1 MASRGAKPFF
11 SFLTFAFLLA
21 ILAAAG
27 QALVAWRHPDAL
39 GHEAMFAS
47 AQGGNWGTWIHFG
60 VLAVA
65 TLACFALCAYSFKQR
80 RYAIGFAAFA
90 FTSTFPA
97 VPILPAG
104 ASLVGAGGS
113 LALFLA
119 CLKIT
124 DVLDRRASAPKPA
137 PAKKAG

>member
-21 ILAAAG
+21 MLASMG
-27 QALVAWRHPDAL
+27 QAIAAWKHPEAL
-39 GHEAMFAS
+39 GHEAMLAS
-47 AQGGNWGTWIHFG
+47 AQSGNWGTWIHFG

-65 TLACFALCAYSFKQR
+65 TLACFALCAYSFSQR

-90 FTSTFPA
+90 FAGAFPA
-97 VPILPAG
+97 APVLPAG
-104 ASLVGAGGS
+104 ASLVGAGVS

-119 CLKIT
+119 CFKIT
-124 DVLDRRASAPKPA
+124 DVLDRRALAPKPA
-137 PAKKAG
+137 PATKAG